1 MKIKNSEEIL
11 NTGVMG
17 DTHVWMREIAAQI
30 ARLNETLTVLNAN
43 IRFKELKAEV
53 NLYESVAER
62 EDRA

>member
-30 ARLNETLTVLNAN
+30 ARLNETLTVLNAT
-43 IRFKELKAEV
+43 ILSFDYTEGTRIFDTRV
-53 NLYESVAER
+53 R
-62 EDRA
+62 EQ